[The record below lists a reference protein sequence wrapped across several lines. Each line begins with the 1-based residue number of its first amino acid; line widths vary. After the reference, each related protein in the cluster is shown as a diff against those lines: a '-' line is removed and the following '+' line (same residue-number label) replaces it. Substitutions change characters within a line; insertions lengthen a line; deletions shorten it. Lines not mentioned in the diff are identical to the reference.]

1 MNPLYQALICCFVKL
16 VLSMR
21 NCMSSLGSFL
31 LAPTPIPGAV
41 YRANPSSSSSSSSR
55 LAYFESLD
63 GAGVLPMYLVTRS
76 NHWLVALHS
85 HLHMHTRYTASEW
98 VCEWVVV
105 SVALIHRRRKMRS
118 QPSLPRRTNFSVF
131 VRKSSEMPLVRST
144 RGGMQTVSHCRTI
157 DGETMISAARPY
169 VRDGELVK
177 IPSVEKVMRRILTS
191 PYSPYVRPFRTQFS
205 SQASV

>member
-98 VCEWVVV
+98 VFEWVVV
-105 SVALIHRRRKMRS
+105 SVALIHRRRKCALIRHY
-118 QPSLPRRTNFSVF
+118 QEEPTSVF
-131 VRKSSEMPLVRST
+131 SWESLVKCYLSEAQGEADCFTWQDHWRRNHDLRCSSLSAGRRVGENFQRRKS
-144 RGGMQTVSHCRTI
+144 
-157 DGETMISAARPY
+157 
-169 VRDGELVK
+169 
-177 IPSVEKVMRRILTS
+177 VMRRILTS
-191 PYSPYVRPFRTQFS
+191 P
-205 SQASV
+205 